1 MAVSATARA
10 FVAAL
15 LGAALAPGWA
25 ADIKLP
31 EGPGADLVYAKCRTC
46 HDLQYIVDAKG
57 LAPVQWRAVI
67 ASMHDYGLTA
77 TKEEDAAL
85 LQYLTTYLGPNP
97 PPASAKPANAAPA
110 VDGRAIY
117 AQNCATCHGTE
128 GQGQPGL
135 YPPLAH
141 NPDLAR
147 DNGAFPV
154 TVVLHGIEGAI
165 DVAGNHYDSAM
176 PAFGHLSDE
185 QIAAV
190 VNYVRSAWGNVAQ
203 SPAGITTDVV
213 ARRRAKGM
221 TPAEVHA
228 YREAAGVPNQ

>member
-1 MAVSATARA
+1 MTRPRRA

-15 LGAALAPGWA
+15 LAVALTPGWA

-31 EGPGADLVYAKCRTC
+31 EGPGANLVYAKCRTC

-57 LAPVQWRAVI
+57 LAPAQWRAVI
-67 ASMHDYGLTA
+67 AGMHDYGLTA

-85 LQYLTTYLGPNP
+85 LQYLTTYLGTNP
-97 PPASAKPANAAPA
+97 APAGASSAAPA
-110 VDGRAIY
+110 ADGGAIY
-117 AQNCATCHGTE
+117 AQNCATCHGPQ

-154 TVVLHGIEGAI
+154 TVVLHGIEGPI
-165 DVAGNHYDSAM
+165 DVAGHHYDSAM
-176 PAFGHLSDE
+176 PAFGHLSDVE
-185 QIAAV
+185 IAAV
-190 VNYVRSAWGNVAQ
+190 VNYVRSAWGNAPRPAVDITADIVAQ
-203 SPAGITTDVV
+203 
-213 ARRRAKGM
+213 RRAKAM
-221 TPAEVHA
+221 TPAQVHA
-228 YREAAGVPNQ
+228 YRATLAAGT